1 MHDTPPCSR
10 FRVLSQDG
18 CGVGGTP
25 PSSTQRG
32 ARPCGSLSGGRAGVC
47 PFYFFTR
54 TRVVAGFHFRNISIR
69 CEQAC
74 SDSPL
79 ATGAGSATKGGVAMS
94 ESDQFRQYAEE
105 AMLWVSR
112 SKNEEEKQILVEL
125 LCTWTAAAVASD
137 RIGVLSGS
145 TPEPRAP

>member
-1 MHDTPPCSR
+1 MPLIIFSPVRAFSY
-10 FRVLSQDG
+10 FFGFMLSQIAAHLQG
-18 CGVGGTP
+18 PGSSKCGANL
-25 PSSTQRG
+25 RHI
-32 ARPCGSLSGGRAGVC
+32 AWNLA
-47 PFYFFTR
+47 
-54 TRVVAGFHFRNISIR
+54 VAGFHFRNISVR
-69 CEQAC
+69 CEQSC
-74 SDSPL
+74 SNSPL

-137 RIGVLSGS
+137 ALGS
-145 TPEPRAP
+145 QWQSAISQSPVRDFDCCLVT

>member
-1 MHDTPPCSR
+1 
-10 FRVLSQDG
+10 
-18 CGVGGTP
+18 
-25 PSSTQRG
+25 
-32 ARPCGSLSGGRAGVC
+32 
-47 PFYFFTR
+47 
-54 TRVVAGFHFRNISIR
+54 
-69 CEQAC
+69 
-74 SDSPL
+74 
-79 ATGAGSATKGGVAMS
+79 MS

-137 RIGVLSGS
+137 RIRVLSGS

>member
-1 MHDTPPCSR
+1 MPLIIFSPVRASDFPIFLPRTCKGPDR
-10 FRVLSQDG
+10 QNVAANFRHIAWNL
-18 CGVGGTP
+18 
-25 PSSTQRG
+25 
-32 ARPCGSLSGGRAGVC
+32 A
-47 PFYFFTR
+47 
-54 TRVVAGFHFRNISIR
+54 VAGFHFRNISIR
-69 CEQAC
+69 WEQSC

-79 ATGAGSATKGGVAMS
+79 ATDAGSATKGGVAMS

-125 LCTWTAAAVASD
+125 LCTWTAAAVVSD